1 MTFLKTTPYNNT
13 LGPPIQTPQP
23 LSYLNGSPPYV
34 TQEQH
39 FNALDMAFFVQEFF
53 LGVIAVLGIVGNIL
67 VCYTVVKRAQVKHST
82 WYFLCCLSISDA
94 FVCLINVP
102 ILMLATYDESYIKN
116 GTFLCQFNGFC
127 LVCFFLVSVLS
138 LAGMS
143 LHKYYYIKRPLQLR
157 ASTKSLKLIGFIW
170 AVSIGIALGPLVGW
184 SEFSHVHGHKQCI
197 PKSILSPTTNDF
209 SYLAVLLFVGFFL
222 PLISMVYCYTS
233 IFIETLSH
241 HKRLNNNSI
250 RGESATSARRA
261 KPRGRNGR
269 RGSVSYDWGI
279 LKTVFVV
286 VTTFI
291 LCWTPLVVYI
301 SFNFTRNA
309 TPPLELS
316 QIAFM
321 MAYIQSILNP
331 VIYALRHDLFRKQF
345 KSVLCCFKYDNVD
358 IGRSERSG
366 SGTHPS
372 GSLFIVDGMSR
383 SSSSSSDSTLVFY
396 QRKDTLPRSEISPY
410 APRLDSISERSIST
424 SFPLSYDNQVFQL
437 ASGESWNV

>member
-1 MTFLKTTPYNNT
+1 MNFLNTTPFNT
-13 LGPPIQTPQP
+13 SQRPPPFNDVKP
-23 LSYLNGSPPYV
+23 
-34 TQEQH
+34 
-39 FNALDMAFFVQEFF
+39 NALDLPFFVQEFF
-53 LGVIAVLGIVGNIL
+53 LGVIAILGIVGNIL
-67 VCYTVVKRAQVKHST
+67 VCYTVIKRAQVKHST

-94 FVCLINVP
+94 FVCLVNVP
-102 ILMLATYDESYIKN
+102 ILMLATYDERFINN

-143 LHKYYYIKRPLQLR
+143 LHKYYYIRRPLQLR

-170 AVSIGIALGPLVGW
+170 AISIGIAVGPLLGW
-184 SEFSHVHGHKQCI
+184 SQYSHVHGHKQCV
-197 PKSILSPTTNDF
+197 PASIRPSTSKDF

-222 PLISMVYCYTS
+222 PLISMVYCYTA

-241 HKRLNNNSI
+241 HKRLNSNSI
-250 RGESATSARRA
+250 RGESAANR
-261 KPRGRNGR
+261 KPRTGGARSRR

-291 LCWTPLVVYI
+291 VCWTPLVVYI
-301 SFNFTRNA
+301 SYNFTHNS
-309 TPPLELS
+309 TPSVTLS

-331 VIYALRHDLFRKQF
+331 VIYALRHDLFRTQF
-345 KSVLCCFKYDNVD
+345 KSVLCCFSYMNVD
-358 IGRSERSG
+358 VARSERSG
-366 SGTHPS
+366 SGTHPG

-383 SSSSSSDSTLVFY
+383 TSSSSSESTLVFY
-396 QRKDTLPRSEISPY
+396 QRKDTTLPRSATSPY
-410 APRLDSISERSIST
+410 APKLDSITERSFST
-424 SFPLSYDNQVFQL
+424 NFPSYDNQVFQL
-437 ASGESWNV
+437 ATGESWNV